1 MISNDDLSNECQ
13 QLKKKLIESES
24 ALVILED
31 QLESLR
37 SAKLRETERTN
48 SLACELALTQV
59 NNNKLLNLRPSS

>member
-24 ALVILED
+24 AHVILED